1 MIKMT
6 DTGEPASELERLI
19 ADLSESGQLIFVF
32 GVGWWTGH
40 LTGAATPVFRGPAG
54 QRWWHVE
61 LGDGAASWIMDV
73 RVDEITGVRFVREP
87 YPFPSFPWAGGPD
100 SAVPGADVDT
110 VLSCYVHELYDGRGC
125 ARRSWR
131 PGWHCANATAT
142 ATSHESIKAPSWPR
156 QPEPSDP
163 IPVDLQAQITTIGA
177 SRSRNARAGLPR
189 IAPAR
194 AQLLTSQSV
203 IPVTVRPGRSRARRT
218 VHPAGGLWAAPATK
232 AATI

>member
-32 GVGWWTGH
+32 GAGWWTGH

-54 QRWWHVE
+54 RRRWHVD

-87 YPFPSFPWAGGPD
+87 YPFPSFPGRKVLTVQFLGPTWTRC
-100 SAVPGADVDT
+100 SPATWTSCTT
-110 VLSCYVHELYDGRGC
+110 VSGC

-131 PGWHCANATAT
+131 PGRHCANATAT
-142 ATSHESIKAPSWPR
+142 ATSHESIKATSWPR
-156 QPEPSDP
+156 QPEPSDS

-177 SRSRNARAGLPR
+177 SSPRNARPR
-189 IAPAR
+189 ACR
-194 AQLLTSQSV
+194 A
-203 IPVTVRPGRSRARRT
+203 
-218 VHPAGGLWAAPATK
+218 
-232 AATI
+232 